1 MKWISE
7 HKLVLS
13 VFGAFMALLIF
24 HYISSEKKAENLG
37 VTAKEFAVSD
47 MEDGEE
53 KEKEKEMETS
63 EIFVDVK
70 GAVNNPG
77 MYEAKLGERV
87 MDIIERA
94 NGFAENAAQDA
105 VNLAE
110 RLKDEMV
117 VYVPKEGEDQ
127 VKAVGEQE
135 RGALININE
144 ASATE
149 LLTLP
154 GIGEA
159 KAAAIIDY
167 REQNSGFKEKEELK
181 EISGIGEKT
190 FEKLMDL
197 ITVD

>member
-1 MKWISE
+1 MKWFSE

-13 VFGAFMALLIF
+13 ICGAFIILLAF
-24 HYISSEKKAENLG
+24 HYFTSDKKTENLG
-37 VTAKEFAVSD
+37 VTVEELAVPNFEDKE
-47 MEDGEE
+47 
-53 KEKEKEMETS
+53 EKEMETRD
-63 EIFVDVK
+63 IFVDVK

-94 NGFAENAAQDA
+94 NGFSGNADQGA

-110 RLKDEMV
+110 RLKDEMII
-117 VYVPKEGEDQ
+117 YVPLEGEDQ
-127 VKAVGEQE
+127 VKAAGEE
-135 RGALININE
+135 EKDALVNINE
-144 ASATE
+144 ASTTE
-149 LLTLP
+149 LITLP

-181 EISGIGEKT
+181 EISGIGVKT

-197 ITVD
+197 IRVD

>member
-7 HKLVLS
+7 HKFVLS
-13 VFGAFMALLIF
+13 ICGAFITLLVF
-24 HYISSEKKAENLG
+24 HYITSEKKTENIG
-37 VTAKEFAVSD
+37 VTAEELAVSD
-47 MEDGEE
+47 IEDGEE
-53 KEKEKEMETS
+53 KEVETS

-94 NGFAENAAQDA
+94 NGFTDNAAQDA

-117 VYVPKEGEDQ
+117 VYVPREGEEQ
-127 VKAVGEQE
+127 VKAAGEKE
-135 RGALININE
+135 KGALVNINE
-144 ASATE
+144 ASTAE

-159 KAAAIIDY
+159 KAAAVIDY